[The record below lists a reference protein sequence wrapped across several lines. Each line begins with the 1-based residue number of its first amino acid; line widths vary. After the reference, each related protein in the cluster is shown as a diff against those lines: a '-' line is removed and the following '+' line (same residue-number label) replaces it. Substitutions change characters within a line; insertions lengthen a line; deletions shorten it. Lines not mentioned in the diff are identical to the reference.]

1 VARPVKFGA
10 RAVRVPSVCGAT
22 GDLRLHGDDV
32 NHSSDHD
39 RLLHSTADA
48 FTATLHALLDED
60 AHTARGVLRGSAP
73 RRRLLAATQ
82 AVVREQHWAPGPQLG
97 TELQYLADLGRVN
110 QLVDVIARL
119 VVTGPPALT
128 PAHCMEVAVLLDAGS
143 RRLRQL
149 QDGPVGPGLD
159 PSYRGCGGA
168 LFEVADHGGRD
179 ASAVLQLCGAL
190 ALTLLQASR
199 HAARAA

>member
-1 VARPVKFGA
+1 VAGPVKIGA
-10 RAVRVPSVCGAT
+10 QHVSVPSGVASNLSWVTHVGV
-22 GDLRLHGDDV
+22 V
-32 NHSSDHD
+32 NPSSDHE
-39 RLLHSTADA
+39 RLLDSTAAA
-48 FTATLHALLDED
+48 FAATLHALLDGD
-60 AHTARGVLRGSAP
+60 VHGARVVLRGSAP
-73 RRRLLAATQ
+73 RRRLLTATQ
-82 AVVREQHWAPGPQLG
+82 SVVREQRFAPGPQLG
-97 TELQYLADLGRVN
+97 NELQYVADLSRVN

-119 VVTGPPALT
+119 VVTGPPNLT
-128 PAHCMEVAVLLDAGS
+128 PANRMEIAVLLDAGT
-143 RRLRQL
+143 RRLHQL

-190 ALTLLQASR
+190 AVTLLQASR

>member
-1 VARPVKFGA
+1 MNL
-10 RAVRVPSVCGAT
+10 T
-22 GDLRLHGDDV
+22 
-32 NHSSDHD
+32 SDHD
-39 RLLHSTADA
+39 RLLRSTEDA
-48 FTATLHALLDED
+48 FSATLHALLDED
-60 AHTARGVLRGSAP
+60 AHAARGVLRGSAP

-82 AVVREQHWAPGPQLG
+82 AAVREQRWVPGPQLG
-97 TELQYLADLGRVN
+97 NELQYVADLGRVN

-119 VVTGPPALT
+119 VVAGPPRLS
-128 PAHCMEVAVLLDAGS
+128 PACRMEVAVLLDAGG

-168 LFEVADHGGRD
+168 LFEVADYGGRD
-179 ASAVLQLCGAL
+179 ASAVLQLCGAV
-190 ALTLLQASR
+190 AVTLLQASR